1 MMKEIGKF
9 FSDILKFG
17 IKVFIVLFL
26 ITLVL
31 VGFSGTKIEKSGVN
45 LAEIKLSGAIIDES
59 AILKEIYSI
68 QDDKNIKAVL
78 LNINSPGG
86 AFAPSFEISNAIK
99 ELNKEK
105 PVIAYASGTMASG
118 SYLSGVWANKIYANK
133 GSFIG
138 SIGVIM
144 QGFNIEELASKIGI
158 KDQVVKAGEFKEAGT
173 IMRAWS
179 ESERQ
184 SLQDLVDKSYDLF
197 VSEVATARKLNK
209 NDENLWANAR
219 VFLPDEAL
227 NLGLID
233 EISNYKKVKDEVVKI
248 SGVQNPVWKEKSKY
262 DEFMD
267 AFSSKVAN
275 LIMSEFSLKVRW
287 IFKN

>member
-45 LAEIKLSGAIIDES
+45 LAEIKLSGAIMDES

-144 QGFNIEELASKIGI
+144 QGYNIEELASKIGI

-179 ESERQ
+179 QSERQ

-248 SGVQNPVWKEKSKY
+248 SGVQDPVWKEKSKY

-267 AFSSKVAN
+267 TFSSKVAN
-275 LIMSEFSLKVRW
+275 LIMSEFSLKV
-287 IFKN
+287 K

>member
-1 MMKEIGKF
+1 M
-9 FSDILKFG
+9 
-17 IKVFIVLFL
+17 
-26 ITLVL
+26 
-31 VGFSGTKIEKSGVN
+31 
-45 LAEIKLSGAIIDES
+45 AEIKLNGVIIDES

-105 PVIAYASGTMASG
+105 PVITYASGTMASG

-144 QGFNIEELASKIGI
+144 QGYNIEELASKIGI

-179 ESERQ
+179 QSERQ

-197 VSEVATARKLNK
+197 VSEVATARRLNK

-267 AFSSKVAN
+267 TFSSKVAN
-275 LIMSEFSLKVRW
+275 LIMSEFSLKV
-287 IFKN
+287 K

>member
-1 MMKEIGKF
+1 MI
-9 FSDILKFG
+9 
-17 IKVFIVLFL
+17 
-26 ITLVL
+26 L

-45 LAEIKLSGAIIDES
+45 LAEIKLSGAIMDES

-144 QGFNIEELASKIGI
+144 QGYNIEELASKIGI

-179 ESERQ
+179 EPERQ

-197 VSEVATARKLNK
+197 VNEVATARKLNK

-267 AFSSKVAN
+267 TFSSKVAN
-275 LIMSEFSLKVRW
+275 LIMSEFSLKVR
-287 IFKN
+287 

>member
-45 LAEIKLSGAIIDES
+45 LAEIKLSGAIMDES

-144 QGFNIEELASKIGI
+144 QGYNIEELASKIGI

-179 ESERQ
+179 QSERQ

-248 SGVQNPVWKEKSKY
+248 SGVQDPVWKEKSKY

-267 AFSSKVAN
+267 TFSSKVAN
-275 LIMSEFSLKVRW
+275 LIMSEFSLKVR
-287 IFKN
+287 

>member
-26 ITLVL
+26 VTLIL

-45 LAEIKLSGAIIDES
+45 LAEIKLSGAIMDES

-144 QGFNIEELASKIGI
+144 QGYNIEELASKIGI

-179 ESERQ
+179 EPERQ

-197 VSEVATARKLNK
+197 VNEVATARKLNK

-267 AFSSKVAN
+267 TFSSKVAN
-275 LIMSEFSLKVRW
+275 LIMSEFSLKVR
-287 IFKN
+287 

>member
-26 ITLVL
+26 VTLIL

-45 LAEIKLSGAIIDES
+45 LAEIKLSGAIMDES

-144 QGFNIEELASKIGI
+144 QGYNIEELASKIGI

-179 ESERQ
+179 QSERQ
-184 SLQDLVDKSYDLF
+184 SLQDLVDKSYNLF

-209 NDENLWANAR
+209 NDENIWANAR

-267 AFSSKVAN
+267 TFSSKVAN
-275 LIMSEFSLKVRW
+275 LIMSEFSLKV
-287 IFKN
+287 K

>member
-45 LAEIKLSGAIIDES
+45 LAEIKLSGAIMDES

-144 QGFNIEELASKIGI
+144 QGYNIEELASKIGI

-179 ESERQ
+179 QSERQ
-184 SLQDLVDKSYDLF
+184 SLQDLVDKSYNLF

-209 NDENLWANAR
+209 NDENIWANAR

-267 AFSSKVAN
+267 TFSSKVAN
-275 LIMSEFSLKVRW
+275 LIMSEFSLKV
-287 IFKN
+287 K

>member
-26 ITLVL
+26 ATLVL

-45 LAEIKLSGAIIDES
+45 LAEIKLSGAIMDES

-144 QGFNIEELASKIGI
+144 QGYNIEELASKIGI

-197 VSEVATARKLNK
+197 VSEVATARRLNK

-275 LIMSEFSLKVRW
+275 LIMSEFSLKV
-287 IFKN
+287 K

>member
-45 LAEIKLSGAIIDES
+45 LAEIKLSGAIMDES

-144 QGFNIEELASKIGI
+144 QGYNIEELASKIGI

-173 IMRAWS
+173 IMRTWS
-179 ESERQ
+179 QSERQ
-184 SLQDLVDKSYDLF
+184 SLQDLVDESYDLF
-197 VSEVATARKLNK
+197 VSEVATARRLNK

-267 AFSSKVAN
+267 TFSSKVAN
-275 LIMSEFSLKVRW
+275 LIMSEFSLKVR
-287 IFKN
+287 

>member
-45 LAEIKLSGAIIDES
+45 LAEIKLSGAIMDES

-144 QGFNIEELASKIGI
+144 QGYNIEELASKIGI

-179 ESERQ
+179 QSERQ

-197 VSEVATARKLNK
+197 VSEVATARRLNK

-267 AFSSKVAN
+267 TFSSKVAN
-275 LIMSEFSLKVRW
+275 LIMSEFSLKVR
-287 IFKN
+287 

>member
-144 QGFNIEELASKIGI
+144 QGYNIEELASKIGI

-179 ESERQ
+179 QSERQ

-197 VSEVATARKLNK
+197 VSEVATARRLNK

-248 SGVQNPVWKEKSKY
+248 SGVQDPVWKEKSKY

-267 AFSSKVAN
+267 TFSSKVAN
-275 LIMSEFSLKVRW
+275 LIMSEFSLKV
-287 IFKN
+287 K

>member
-26 ITLVL
+26 ATLVL

-45 LAEIKLSGAIIDES
+45 LAEIKLSGAIMDES

-138 SIGVIM
+138 SIGIIM
-144 QGFNIEELASKIGI
+144 QGYNIEELASKIGI

-179 ESERQ
+179 QSERQ

-219 VFLPDEAL
+219 IFLPDEAL

-267 AFSSKVAN
+267 AFSSKIAN
-275 LIMSEFSLKVRW
+275 LIMSEFSLKV
-287 IFKN
+287 K

>member
-45 LAEIKLSGAIIDES
+45 LAEIKLSGAIMDES

-144 QGFNIEELASKIGI
+144 QGYNIEELASKIGI

-179 ESERQ
+179 QSERQ

-267 AFSSKVAN
+267 TFSSKVAN
-275 LIMSEFSLKVRW
+275 LIMSEFSLKV
-287 IFKN
+287 K

>member
-26 ITLVL
+26 VTLIL

-144 QGFNIEELASKIGI
+144 QGYNIEELASKVGI

-179 ESERQ
+179 QSERQ
-184 SLQDLVDKSYDLF
+184 SLQDLVDKSYNLF

-209 NDENLWANAR
+209 NDENIWANAR

-267 AFSSKVAN
+267 TFSSKVAN
-275 LIMSEFSLKVRW
+275 LIMSEFSLKVR
-287 IFKN
+287 

>member
-45 LAEIKLSGAIIDES
+45 LAEIKLSGVIIDES

-105 PVIAYASGTMASG
+105 PVITYASGTMASG

-144 QGFNIEELASKIGI
+144 QGYNIEELASKIGI

-173 IMRAWS
+173 IMRPWS

-197 VSEVATARKLNK
+197 VSEVATARRLNK

-267 AFSSKVAN
+267 TFSSKVAN
-275 LIMSEFSLKVRW
+275 LIMSEFSLKV
-287 IFKN
+287 K

>member
-144 QGFNIEELASKIGI
+144 QGYNIEELASKIGI

-179 ESERQ
+179 QSERQ

-248 SGVQNPVWKEKSKY
+248 SGVQDPVWKEKSKY

-267 AFSSKVAN
+267 TFSSKVAN
-275 LIMSEFSLKVRW
+275 LIMSEFSLKVR
-287 IFKN
+287 

>member
-26 ITLVL
+26 VTLVL

-45 LAEIKLSGAIIDES
+45 LAEIKLSGAIMDES

-144 QGFNIEELASKIGI
+144 QGYNIEELASKIGI

-197 VSEVATARKLNK
+197 VSEVATARRLNK

-267 AFSSKVAN
+267 TFSSKVAN
-275 LIMSEFSLKVRW
+275 LIMSEFSLKV
-287 IFKN
+287 K

>member
-26 ITLVL
+26 VTLIL

-45 LAEIKLSGAIIDES
+45 LAEIKLSGAIMDES

-144 QGFNIEELASKIGI
+144 QGYNIEELASKIGI

-179 ESERQ
+179 QSERQ

-197 VSEVATARKLNK
+197 VSEVATARRLNK

-267 AFSSKVAN
+267 TFSSKVAN
-275 LIMSEFSLKVRW
+275 LIMSEFSLKVR
-287 IFKN
+287 

>member
-144 QGFNIEELASKIGI
+144 QGYNIEELASKIGI

-179 ESERQ
+179 QSERQ

-197 VSEVATARKLNK
+197 VSEIATARRLNK

-267 AFSSKVAN
+267 TFSSKVAN
-275 LIMSEFSLKVRW
+275 LIMSEFSLKVR
-287 IFKN
+287 

>member
-17 IKVFIVLFL
+17 IKAFIVLFL
-26 ITLVL
+26 ITLIL

-45 LAEIKLSGAIIDES
+45 LAEIKLSGAIMDES

-144 QGFNIEELASKIGI
+144 QGYNIEELASKIGI

-179 ESERQ
+179 QSERQ

-197 VSEVATARKLNK
+197 VSEVATARRLNK
-209 NDENLWANAR
+209 NDEKMWANAR

-262 DEFMD
+262 DEFID
-267 AFSSKVAN
+267 AFSAKFVN
-275 LIMSEFSLKVRW
+275 LIMSEFSLKV
-287 IFKN
+287 K

>member
-31 VGFSGTKIEKSGVN
+31 VGFSGTQIEKSGVN
-45 LAEIKLSGAIIDES
+45 LAEIKLSGAIMDES

-144 QGFNIEELASKIGI
+144 QGYNIEELASKIGI

-179 ESERQ
+179 QSERQ

-197 VSEVATARKLNK
+197 VSEVATARRLNK

-275 LIMSEFSLKVRW
+275 LIMSEFSLKVR
-287 IFKN
+287 

>member
-45 LAEIKLSGAIIDES
+45 LAEIKLSGAIMDES

-144 QGFNIEELASKIGI
+144 QGYNIEELASKIGI

-179 ESERQ
+179 QSERQ
-184 SLQDLVDKSYDLF
+184 SLQDLVDKSYNLF
-197 VSEVATARKLNK
+197 VSEVATARRLNK
-209 NDENLWANAR
+209 NDENIWANAR

-267 AFSSKVAN
+267 TFSSKVAN
-275 LIMSEFSLKVRW
+275 LIMSEFSLKVR
-287 IFKN
+287 

>member
-17 IKVFIVLFL
+17 IKAFIVLFL
-26 ITLVL
+26 ITLIL

-45 LAEIKLSGAIIDES
+45 LAEIKLSGAIMDES

-144 QGFNIEELASKIGI
+144 QGYNIEELASKIGI

-179 ESERQ
+179 QSERQ

-197 VSEVATARKLNK
+197 VSEVATARRLNK

-267 AFSSKVAN
+267 TFSSKVAN
-275 LIMSEFSLKVRW
+275 LIMSEFSLKVR
-287 IFKN
+287 

>member
-144 QGFNIEELASKIGI
+144 QGYNIEELASKIGI

-179 ESERQ
+179 QSERQ

-197 VSEVATARKLNK
+197 VSEVATARRLNK

-267 AFSSKVAN
+267 TFSSKVAN
-275 LIMSEFSLKVRW
+275 LIMSEFSLKVR
-287 IFKN
+287 

>member
-1 MMKEIGKF
+1 MKEIGKF

-26 ITLVL
+26 ITLIL

-45 LAEIKLSGAIIDES
+45 LAEIKLSGAIMDES

-144 QGFNIEELASKIGI
+144 QGYNIEELASKIGI

-179 ESERQ
+179 QSERQ

-197 VSEVATARKLNK
+197 VSEVATARRLNK

-267 AFSSKVAN
+267 TFSSKVAN
-275 LIMSEFSLKVRW
+275 LIMSEFSLKVR
-287 IFKN
+287 

>member
-1 MMKEIGKF
+1 MMKGIGKF

-45 LAEIKLSGAIIDES
+45 LAEIKLSGAIMDES

-68 QDDKNIKAVL
+68 FDDKNIKAVL

-144 QGFNIEELASKIGI
+144 QGYNIEELASKVGI

-179 ESERQ
+179 QSERK
-184 SLQDLVDKSYDLF
+184 SLQDLIDRSYDLF
-197 VSEVATARKLNK
+197 ISEVAAARKLNK

-219 VFLPDEAL
+219 VFLADEAL

-267 AFSSKVAN
+267 TFSSKVAN
-275 LIMSEFSLKVRW
+275 LIMSEFSLKVR
-287 IFKN
+287 

>member
-45 LAEIKLSGAIIDES
+45 LAEIKLSGAIMDES

-144 QGFNIEELASKIGI
+144 QGYNIEELASKIGI

-179 ESERQ
+179 QSERQ
-184 SLQDLVDKSYDLF
+184 SLQDLVDKSYNLF

-267 AFSSKVAN
+267 TFSSKVAN
-275 LIMSEFSLKVRW
+275 LIMSEFSLKVR
-287 IFKN
+287 

>member
-45 LAEIKLSGAIIDES
+45 LAEIKLSGAIMDES

-144 QGFNIEELASKIGI
+144 QGYNIEELASKIGI

-173 IMRAWS
+173 IMRPWS

-233 EISNYKKVKDEVVKI
+233 EISNYKKVKDEVIRI

-267 AFSSKVAN
+267 AFSSKVTN
-275 LIMSEFSLKVRW
+275 LIMSEFSLKVR
-287 IFKN
+287 

>member
-144 QGFNIEELASKIGI
+144 QGYNIEELASKIGI

-179 ESERQ
+179 QSERQ

-267 AFSSKVAN
+267 TFSSKVAN
-275 LIMSEFSLKVRW
+275 LIMSEFSLKV
-287 IFKN
+287 K

>member
-26 ITLVL
+26 VTLIL

-45 LAEIKLSGAIIDES
+45 LAEIKLSGAIMDES

-179 ESERQ
+179 QSEKQ

-197 VSEVATARKLNK
+197 VSEVATARRLNK

-267 AFSSKVAN
+267 TFSSKVAN
-275 LIMSEFSLKVRW
+275 LIMSEFSLKVR
-287 IFKN
+287 

>member
-26 ITLVL
+26 VTLVL

-45 LAEIKLSGAIIDES
+45 LAEIKLSGAIMDES

-144 QGFNIEELASKIGI
+144 QGYNIEELASKIGI

-179 ESERQ
+179 QSERQ

-197 VSEVATARKLNK
+197 VSEVATARRLNK

-267 AFSSKVAN
+267 TFSSKVAN
-275 LIMSEFSLKVRW
+275 LIMSEFSLKV
-287 IFKN
+287 K

>member
-144 QGFNIEELASKIGI
+144 QGYNIEELTSKIGI

-179 ESERQ
+179 QSERQ

-197 VSEVATARKLNK
+197 VSEVATARRLNK

-275 LIMSEFSLKVRW
+275 LIMSEFSLKVR
-287 IFKN
+287 

>member
-26 ITLVL
+26 VTLIL

-45 LAEIKLSGAIIDES
+45 LAEIKLSGAIMDES
-59 AILKEIYSI
+59 PILKEIYSI

-144 QGFNIEELASKIGI
+144 QGYNIEELASKIGI

-179 ESERQ
+179 QSERQ

-197 VSEVATARKLNK
+197 VSEVATARRLNK

-267 AFSSKVAN
+267 IFSSKVAN
-275 LIMSEFSLKVRW
+275 LIMSEFSLKVR
-287 IFKN
+287 

>member
-45 LAEIKLSGAIIDES
+45 LAEIKLSGAIMDES

-144 QGFNIEELASKIGI
+144 QGYNIEELASKIGI

-179 ESERQ
+179 QSERQ
-184 SLQDLVDKSYDLF
+184 SLQDLVDKSYNLF

-209 NDENLWANAR
+209 NDENIWANAR

-267 AFSSKVAN
+267 TFSSKVAN
-275 LIMSEFSLKVRW
+275 LIMSEFSLKVR
-287 IFKN
+287 

>member
-26 ITLVL
+26 ATLVL

-45 LAEIKLSGAIIDES
+45 LAEIKLSGAIMDES

-144 QGFNIEELASKIGI
+144 QGYNIEELASKIGI

-179 ESERQ
+179 QSERQ

-219 VFLPDEAL
+219 IFLPDEAL

-267 AFSSKVAN
+267 AFSSKIAN
-275 LIMSEFSLKVRW
+275 LIMSEFSLKV
-287 IFKN
+287 K

>member
-26 ITLVL
+26 VTLIL

-45 LAEIKLSGAIIDES
+45 LAEIKLSGAIMDES

-144 QGFNIEELASKIGI
+144 QGYNIEELASKIGI

-179 ESERQ
+179 QSERQ

-197 VSEVATARKLNK
+197 VSEVATARRLNK

-262 DEFMD
+262 DELMD
-267 AFSSKVAN
+267 TFSSKVAN
-275 LIMSEFSLKVRW
+275 LIMSEFSLKVR
-287 IFKN
+287 

>member
-45 LAEIKLSGAIIDES
+45 LAEIKLSGAIMDES

-105 PVIAYASGTMASG
+105 LVIAYASGTMASG

-144 QGFNIEELASKIGI
+144 QGYNIEELASKIGI

-179 ESERQ
+179 QSERQ

-197 VSEVATARKLNK
+197 VSEVATARRLNK

-233 EISNYKKVKDEVVKI
+233 EISNYKKVKDEVAKI

-267 AFSSKVAN
+267 TFSSKVAN
-275 LIMSEFSLKVRW
+275 LIMSEFSLKVR
-287 IFKN
+287 

>member
-45 LAEIKLSGAIIDES
+45 LAEIKLNGVIIDES

-105 PVIAYASGTMASG
+105 PVITYASGTMASG

-144 QGFNIEELASKIGI
+144 QGYNIEELASKIGI

-179 ESERQ
+179 QSERQ

-197 VSEVATARKLNK
+197 VSEVATARRLNK

-267 AFSSKVAN
+267 TFSSKVAN
-275 LIMSEFSLKVRW
+275 LIMSEFSLKV
-287 IFKN
+287 K

>member
-45 LAEIKLSGAIIDES
+45 LAEIKLSGAIMDES

-105 PVIAYASGTMASG
+105 PVITYASGTMASG

-144 QGFNIEELASKIGI
+144 QGYNIEELASKIGI

-179 ESERQ
+179 QSERQ

-197 VSEVATARKLNK
+197 VSEVATARRLNK

-267 AFSSKVAN
+267 TFSSKVAN
-275 LIMSEFSLKVRW
+275 LIMSEFSLKV
-287 IFKN
+287 K

>member
-26 ITLVL
+26 VTLIL

-45 LAEIKLSGAIIDES
+45 LAEIKLSGAIMDES

-144 QGFNIEELASKIGI
+144 QGYNIEELASKIGI

-179 ESERQ
+179 QSERQ
-184 SLQDLVDKSYDLF
+184 SLQDLVDKSYNLF

-209 NDENLWANAR
+209 NDENIWANAR

-267 AFSSKVAN
+267 TFSSKVAN
-275 LIMSEFSLKVRW
+275 LIMSEFSLKVR
-287 IFKN
+287 